1 MLVAYHTIGSMDT
14 RQKILDSAQRLIQ
27 TRSFHGFSFQDI
39 ADEVG
44 IRKPSLYHHFAS
56 KDDVAIAVLD
66 RAADWVSAEMKKVE
80 GKEPTEQLEAYFDM
94 FRTIHSK
101 GERMCPG
108 GSFGAVFDAVS
119 SPVQRTL
126 HHFSQ
131 MHLRWLERVVREGVE
146 RGQFRICDQRPRDVA
161 MQILAGVQG
170 ALLMGRLVGD
180 PHVIDTVA
188 VELRSYLDCARDV
201 SKC

>member
-1 MLVAYHTIGSMDT
+1 
-14 RQKILDSAQRLIQ
+14 
-27 TRSFHGFSFQDI
+27 
-39 ADEVG
+39 VG

-66 RAADWVSAEMKKVE
+66 RAADWVRGEMNKVE
-80 GKEPTEQLEAYFDM
+80 GKEPTERLEAYFDM
-94 FRTIHSK
+94 FRTIHAK

-119 SPVQRTL
+119 SPVQRRL
-126 HHFSQ
+126 HSFSQ
-131 MHLRWLERVVREGVE
+131 MHLQWLEKVVREGVE
-146 RGQFRICDQRPRDVA
+146 RGQFRIGDQRPRDVA

-170 ALLMGRLVGD
+170 ALLMGRLTGD

-188 VELRSYLDCARDV
+188 VELRSYLGSARDLPT
-201 SKC
+201 C